1 MTAPGESYTLVLA
14 KEDFKFSSGHF
25 TVFAADRAELLHGHN
40 YQVAVELCGSRL
52 DDEDLLTDFGDVKGA
67 VRELCERLD
76 SRTLVPSRSSH
87 LQVVEDADAVEITFR
102 DRVYRLPA
110 RDVLVLPLINT
121 SIEALARML
130 WQQLVAA
137 LELPRIEILG
147 VNVAETAGQS
157 CWYRAPVSPHPPG
170 DASVAQGDARHAT
183 RRATS
188 LSTSPGS
195 GNRPVAFFE

>member
-1 MTAPGESYTLVLA
+1 VTASPESFTLVLA

-40 YQVAVELCGSRL
+40 YQVAVELRGSRL
-52 DDEDLLTDFGDVKGA
+52 DDEDLLTDFGHVKDA
-67 VRELCERLD
+67 VRELCARLD
-76 SRTLVPSRSSH
+76 SRTLIPSRSSH
-87 LQVVEDADAVEITFR
+87 LRVAEDGDAVAVEFR

-110 RDVLVLPLINT
+110 GDVLVLPLVNT

-130 WQQLVAA
+130 WQELVAA

-157 CWYRAPVSPHPPG
+157 CWYRAPV
-170 DASVAQGDARHAT
+170 R
-183 RRATS
+183 
-188 LSTSPGS
+188 
-195 GNRPVAFFE
+195 

>member
-1 MTAPGESYTLVLA
+1 VTASRESYTLVLA

-40 YQVAVELCGSRL
+40 YQVALELSGSVL
-52 DDEDLLTDFGDVKGA
+52 DGEDLLTDFGQVKAA
-67 VRELCERLD
+67 VRELCARLD

-87 LQVVEDADAVEITFR
+87 LRVSEDGGAVEVAFG

-110 RDVLVLPLINT
+110 ADVLMLPLVNT

-130 WQQLVAA
+130 WQQLVDR
-137 LELPRIEILG
+137 LELPRIEVLG

-157 CWYRAPVSPHPPG
+157 CWYRAPV
-170 DASVAQGDARHAT
+170 R
-183 RRATS
+183 
-188 LSTSPGS
+188 
-195 GNRPVAFFE
+195 

>member
-1 MTAPGESYTLVLA
+1 MTASRESYTLVLA

-40 YQVAVELCGSRL
+40 YQVALELSGSVL
-52 DDEDLLTDFGDVKGA
+52 DGEDLLTDFGQVKAA
-67 VRELCERLD
+67 VRELCARLD

-87 LQVVEDADAVEITFR
+87 LRVSEDGDAVEVAFG

-110 RDVLVLPLINT
+110 ADVLMLPLVNT

-130 WQQLVAA
+130 WQQLVDR
-137 LELPRIEILG
+137 LELPRIEVLG

-157 CWYRAPVSPHPPG
+157 CWYRAPV
-170 DASVAQGDARHAT
+170 R
-183 RRATS
+183 
-188 LSTSPGS
+188 
-195 GNRPVAFFE
+195 